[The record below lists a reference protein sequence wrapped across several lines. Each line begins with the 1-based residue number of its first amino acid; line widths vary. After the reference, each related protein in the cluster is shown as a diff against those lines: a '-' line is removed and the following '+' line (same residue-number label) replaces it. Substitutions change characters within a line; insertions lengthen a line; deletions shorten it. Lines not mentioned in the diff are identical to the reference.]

1 MKYFKYY
8 IVLWIASEAILKCI
22 ELYNIFCSQYNR
34 LLNVSNYDCWN
45 IKRRMKSWWPF
56 SKIVA
61 SHYWPTHK
69 GSYYLLLS
77 IKAIFQICIETNFG
91 KTNILPFVYRYKTYL
106 MIDKIIKKCQ
116 NILIFMK
123 WHSLGVFRWL
133 SIIWAIVNKCKHD
146 WIKYFQRNTRVGE
159 GK

>member
-1 MKYFKYY
+1 MNSCKNNT
-8 IVLWIASEAILKCI
+8 KCI
-22 ELYNIFCSQYNR
+22 ELNNIFCSNHNR
-34 LLNVSNYDCWN
+34 LQTFLIMIVEISNEGWN
-45 IKRRMKSWWPF
+45 LHDHLA
-56 SKIVA
+56 KIVA

-69 GSYYLLLS
+69 GSYYLPLS